1 MRQQSFHQSIIDCT
15 QAGDSRMNPK
25 LMKHPHI
32 RSTIAVI
39 QTSKAP
45 PLPLLRQQPHDCI
58 EAMRWGEQRQKMRA
72 PKLCG
77 TEVVLGARMCLG
89 CEQCIDELI
98 GNITG

>member
-1 MRQQSFHQSIIDCT
+1 M
-15 QAGDSRMNPK
+15 
-25 LMKHPHI
+25 
-32 RSTIAVI
+32 I

-77 TEVVLGARMCLG
+77 TEVVLVPG
-89 CEQCIDELI
+89 CALAANNALMNSSGI
-98 GNITG
+98 